1 MTTPAPRPIR
11 MPPQICGPIF
21 WATLHIVSLSY
32 SDTPTDRQKQNAK
45 NFYES
50 MMDVLPCPMCRNHY
64 EENLKILPL
73 DKAILNRHNLIEWV
87 FNMHN
92 LINLQLGKREY
103 TFEEFIDSMHNLE
116 MAKKSVPPS
125 FHETNQQNKADKK
138 PSATDFTLVDIIL
151 LGAGSTLIAGSLFYY
166 FYQENIRKNTAQ

>member
-1 MTTPAPRPIR
+1 MSTPVAKPIR
-11 MPPQICGPIF
+11 MPPQIWGPIF

-32 SDTPTDRQKQNAK
+32 SDEPTDRQKQNAK

-50 MMDVLPCPMCRNHY
+50 MIDVLPCPICRTHY

-73 DKAILNRHNLIEWV
+73 DNALSNRKDIIEWV

-92 LINLQLGKREY
+92 LINKQLGKREFS
-103 TFEEFIDSMHNLE
+103 FEEFIESMHNLE

-125 FHETNQQNKADKK
+125 FHETNK
-138 PSATDFTLVDIIL
+138 PKLTNVSMTLTDFTIIDEIL
-151 LGAGSTLIAGSLFYY
+151 LGTGSTLIMGSLLYY
-166 FYQENIRKNTAQ
+166 FYQENIRKSSK